1 MTIQGA
7 AAATTTTRAAT
18 IARARSNRDAQF
30 ATSAHRPGG
39 SSGASWKTT
48 VLRHLGT
55 RRFEARWIR
64 RGAMDL
70 SAGGVPPGATALH
83 ALAAA
88 NPAYPN
94 LAAMDLA
101 EESSPALRVLFAA
114 GGTGGHVFPAI
125 AIADALRRMSDEGSL
140 PAAAT
145 ARIDFAGTDHHQE
158 ATHVPAAGYALHRVP
173 AIALARPLLS
183 WRNVLVPFKLAYAV
197 ARSIVLITELAPDVV
212 VGTGGYVSLPTCLAA
227 KLCGVP
233 LVIQEQ
239 NAYPGVANRILAKA
253 ASLVCVA
260 FAKAAE
266 AFRMEPLGTHDG
278 TLGTLSTPARGGA
291 CVVRGNPIRA
301 PLRWTKRT
309 DARRTLSWM
318 FYRKGCAETPS
329 IRDTDRVLV
338 VFGGSM
344 GCETLNDAM
353 SDAVGGMLERDP
365 RLWVV
370 WQTGRGGYE
379 RVRSK
384 TPSHPR
390 LAVRSFINDV
400 ENCYAAADLCVARAG
415 AVTCSE
421 LLASGLPSVLIP
433 SPVVTEDHQSFNAKE
448 MADLGAAVEI
458 RDCDL
463 APKDPKKSIK
473 PGEPAPRR
481 TVRLDYVIG
490 ELLYDP
496 EVLAG
501 MREACLEAAAPE
513 AAEAIANDVVSVAL
527 AARRRRAGG
536 RVASLG
542 R

>member
-1 MTIQGA
+1 M
-7 AAATTTTRAAT
+7 
-18 IARARSNRDAQF
+18 
-30 ATSAHRPGG
+30 
-39 SSGASWKTT
+39 
-48 VLRHLGT
+48 
-55 RRFEARWIR
+55 
-64 RGAMDL
+64 
-70 SAGGVPPGATALH
+70 
-83 ALAAA
+83 
-88 NPAYPN
+88 
-94 LAAMDLA
+94 
-101 EESSPALRVLFAA
+101 
-114 GGTGGHVFPAI
+114 
-125 AIADALRRMSDEGSL
+125 
-140 PAAAT
+140 
-145 ARIDFAGTDHHQE
+145 
-158 ATHVPAAGYALHRVP
+158 
-173 AIALARPLLS
+173 
-183 WRNVLVPFKLAYAV
+183 
-197 ARSIVLITELAPDVV
+197 
-212 VGTGGYVSLPTCLAA
+212 
-227 KLCGVP
+227 
-233 LVIQEQ
+233 
-239 NAYPGVANRILAKA
+239 
-253 ASLVCVA
+253 
-260 FAKAAE
+260 
-266 AFRMEPLGTHDG
+266 
-278 TLGTLSTPARGGA
+278 
-291 CVVRGNPIRA
+291 
-301 PLRWTKRT
+301 
-309 DARRTLSWM
+309 
-318 FYRKGCAETPS
+318 
-329 IRDTDRVLV
+329 
-338 VFGGSM
+338 
-344 GCETLNDAM
+344 
-353 SDAVGGMLERDP
+353 ERDP

-448 MADLGAAVEI
+448 MADFGAAVEI

-463 APKDPKKSIK
+463 APKDPKTSVQ

-527 AARRRRAGG
+527 AARRRRRG

>member
-7 AAATTTTRAAT
+7 AAAATTTTTRAAT
-18 IARARSNRDAQF
+18 TTRARSNRDAPF

-55 RRFEARWIR
+55 RRFARASR

-197 ARSIVLITELAPDVV
+197 ARSIALITRLAPDVV

-233 LVIQEQ
+233 LVVQEQ
-239 NAYPGVANRILAKA
+239 NAYPGVANRILAKL

-266 AFRMEPLGTHDG
+266 AFRIPISHDG
-278 TLGTLSTPARGGA
+278 TLGTPGGTRGGVP

-318 FYRKGCAETPS
+318 FYRKGCAETPK
-329 IRDTDRVLV
+329 IQDTDRVLV

-353 SDAVGGMLERDP
+353 ADAVGGMLERDP
-365 RLWVV
+365 HLWVV

-379 RVRSK
+379 RVRSRV
-384 TPSHPR
+384 PSHPR

-421 LLASGLPSVLIP
+421 LLACGLPSVLIP

-448 MADLGAAVEI
+448 MADFGAAVEI

-463 APKDPKKSIK
+463 APKDPKTSVH

-513 AAEAIANDVVSVAL
+513 AAEAIASDVVSVAL
-527 AARRRRAGG
+527 AARRRRRGAETPY
-536 RVASLG
+536 SSY
-542 R
+542 